1 MKRIYYPRTTVSQRT
16 LLFQIWEE
24 THDVVK
30 ACSKARVSERT
41 FYYWKPRFEAGGYQA
56 LEQFQDHSPQNPAR
70 VSAEIEQKVIKL
82 RQANPGW
89 GKQRITDAV
98 AKANN
103 WVPLVSPNTVK
114 RILQDAGLWSV
125 PETSVK
131 KKDLKR

>member
-24 THDVVK
+24 TQDVVK

-56 LEQFQDHSPQNPAR
+56 LEQFQDQSPQNPAR

-82 RQANPGW
+82 RQENPSW
-89 GKQRITDAV
+89 GKQRITDEV

-114 RILQDAGLWSV
+114 RILQAAGLWPV

-131 KKDLKR
+131 KRDPKP

>member
-24 THDVVK
+24 TQDMVK
-30 ACSKARVSERT
+30 ACGKARVSERT

-56 LEQFQDHSPQNPAR
+56 LAQFQDHSPQNPAR

-89 GKQRITDAV
+89 GKQRISDEV
-98 AKANN
+98 AKENN

-131 KKDLKR
+131 KRDLKP

>member
-24 THDVVK
+24 TQDMIK

-56 LEQFQDHSPQNPAR
+56 LEQFQDQRPKNPAR
-70 VSAEIEQKVIKL
+70 VSAEIDQKVVKL
-82 RQANPGW
+82 RQENPGW
-89 GKQRITDAV
+89 GKQRITNEM
-98 AKANN
+98 AKENN
-103 WVPLVSPNTVK
+103 WVALVSPNTVK
-114 RILQDAGLWSV
+114 RILRDAGLWPV

-131 KKDLKR
+131 KRGLKP

>member
-41 FYYWKPRFEAGGYQA
+41 FYYWKPRFETGGYPA
-56 LEQFQDHSPQNPAR
+56 IAQFQDQRPQNPAR
-70 VSAEIEQKVIKL
+70 VSTEIEQKVIKL
-82 RQANPGW
+82 RQEQPGW
-89 GKQRITDAV
+89 GKRRIRDAV
-98 AKANN
+98 AKENN

-131 KKDLKR
+131 KRGLKP